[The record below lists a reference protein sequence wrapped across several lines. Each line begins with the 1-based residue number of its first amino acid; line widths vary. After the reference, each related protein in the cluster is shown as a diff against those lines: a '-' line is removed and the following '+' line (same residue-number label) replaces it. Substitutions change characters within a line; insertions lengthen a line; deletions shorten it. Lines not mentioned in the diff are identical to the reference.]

1 MFVTCITLHILIN
14 FFIMKINLSKYLI
27 NCFWLLLPP
36 NLISLFLAKYLPET
50 FKANIFWN
58 DIPAAIKFF
67 ENVLRIVVMALPVFF
82 PLSIKT
88 NEQRKG
94 LFIYGI
100 GIMLYLLSYL
110 LLIYLP
116 ESYWSKSLIGFTA
129 PATTPL
135 IWFVGIGLI
144 MDKPFFNI
152 KYSKWIYLIL
162 VIAFCMFHFIH
173 ASIIYFRHY

>member
-1 MFVTCITLHILIN
+1 MMFIKN
-14 FFIMKINLSKYLI
+14 NLSKYLI

-50 FKANIFWN
+50 FQANIFWN

-67 ENVLRIVVMALPVFF
+67 ENVLRIVVMMLPVFF
-82 PLSIKT
+82 PLSITT
-88 NEQRKG
+88 NKQRKG
-94 LFIYGI
+94 LFIYSI
-100 GIMLYLLSYL
+100 GLVLYLLSYL

-116 ESYWSKSLIGFTA
+116 ESAWSKSLIGFTA

-144 MDKPFFNI
+144 MNKPFFNI
-152 KYSKWIYLIL
+152 RYRRWVYIIL
-162 VIAFCMFHFIH
+162 AITFCVFHFMH
-173 ASIIYFRHY
+173 ASIIYYRHY